1 MGITDNKRNG
11 NIQRMHTKTVQI
23 GDRIIGGGH
32 PILIQSMTNTKT
44 EDVEATVRQILELEA
59 AGCDIIRCAVPTMEA
74 AKALKEIKK
83 QIHIPLVADIHF
95 EKAQDYAERFH
106 TKPYAS
112 LEEMIEKEQPDVLHV
127 CTPHYLHVPMT
138 QYALERGINVFME
151 KPPAITLAQLD
162 QLKQAVY
169 ASKAK
174 LGLCYQNR
182 YNPSYRAAKEFIAS
196 GAAGKVLG
204 ARGLVTWNRP
214 APYYTQS
221 EWRGKLATEGG
232 GVLIN
237 QAVHTLDLLSD
248 LLGKPDW
255 IDASLSNHHLKGLI
269 EVEDTLEAYIRFGE
283 KVACFYATNAYCAD
297 VPPLIEISCEKVTVR
312 IEDLDVSYRY
322 PDGTITKPD
331 VERPVPIGKSYWGSG
346 HTAYIGDFYKALE
359 NNTDFALELPVL
371 ENSIRL
377 MLGAYES
384 AREHHVVEFS

>member
-1 MGITDNKRNG
+1 MYRD
-11 NIQRMHTKTVQI
+11 HTKEVQI
-23 GDRIIGGGH
+23 GNVTIGGGN
-32 PILIQSMTNTKT
+32 PIRIQSMTNTKT
-44 EDVEATVRQILELEA
+44 EDVEATVAQILALEK
-59 AGCDIIRCAVPTMEA
+59 AGCEIIRCAVPNMDA
-74 AKALKEIKK
+74 AKAIGEIKK

-346 HTAYIGDFYKALE
+346 HTACIGDFYKALE

>member
-1 MGITDNKRNG
+1 M
-11 NIQRMHTKTVQI
+11 
-23 GDRIIGGGH
+23 
-32 PILIQSMTNTKT
+32 
-44 EDVEATVRQILELEA
+44 
-59 AGCDIIRCAVPTMEA
+59 
-74 AKALKEIKK
+74 
-83 QIHIPLVADIHF
+83 
-95 EKAQDYAERFH
+95 
-106 TKPYAS
+106 
-112 LEEMIEKEQPDVLHV
+112 
-127 CTPHYLHVPMT
+127 
-138 QYALERGINVFME
+138 
-151 KPPAITLAQLD
+151 
-162 QLKQAVY
+162 
-169 ASKAK
+169 
-174 LGLCYQNR
+174 
-182 YNPSYRAAKEFIAS
+182 
-196 GAAGKVLG
+196 LG

-346 HTAYIGDFYKALE
+346 HTACIGDFYKALE

-384 AREHHVVEFS
+384 AREHHVVEFL

>member
-1 MGITDNKRNG
+1 MKRAVIVGCG
-11 NIQRMHTKTVQI
+11 NIAAVHAAVLTAQK
-23 GDRIIGGGH
+23 D
-32 PILIQSMTNTKT
+32 T
-44 EDVEATVRQILELEA
+44 ELV
-59 AGCDIIRCAVPTMEA
+59 G
-74 AKALKEIKK
+74 
-83 QIHIPLVADIHF
+83 VADIHF

-248 LLGKPDW
+248 LLGRPDW

-269 EVEDTLEAYIRFGE
+269 EVEDTLR
-283 KVACFYATNAYCAD
+283 
-297 VPPLIEISCEKVTVR
+297 R
-312 IEDLDVSYRY
+312 I
-322 PDGTITKPD
+322 
-331 VERPVPIGKSYWGSG
+331 
-346 HTAYIGDFYKALE
+346 F
-359 NNTDFALELPVL
+359 VL
-371 ENSIRL
+371 VKKLRAFTQRMHIVQMFHR
-377 MLGAYES
+377 
-384 AREHHVVEFS
+384 

>member
-1 MGITDNKRNG
+1 MKRAVIVGCG
-11 NIQRMHTKTVQI
+11 NIAAVHAAVLTAQK
-23 GDRIIGGGH
+23 D
-32 PILIQSMTNTKT
+32 T
-44 EDVEATVRQILELEA
+44 ELV
-59 AGCDIIRCAVPTMEA
+59 G
-74 AKALKEIKK
+74 
-83 QIHIPLVADIHF
+83 VADIHF

-151 KPPAITLAQLD
+151 KPPAITFAQLD

-182 YNPSYRAAKEFIAS
+182 YNPSYRAAKEFISS

-322 PDGTITKPD
+322 SDGTITKPD

-346 HTAYIGDFYKALE
+346 HTACIGDFYKALE

>member
-1 MGITDNKRNG
+1 M
-11 NIQRMHTKTVQI
+11 TKVVKI
-23 GDRIIGGGH
+23 GDQVIGGGN

-44 EDVEATVRQILELEA
+44 EDVAATVAQIQALTA

-74 AKALKEIKK
+74 AEALTEIKK
-83 QIHIPLVADIHF
+83 QVSIPVVADIHF

-196 GAAGKVLG
+196 GVAGKVLG

-322 PDGTITKPD
+322 PVLHQHTINCH
-331 VERPVPIGKSYWGSG
+331 S
-346 HTAYIGDFYKALE
+346 
-359 NNTDFALELPVL
+359 
-371 ENSIRL
+371 
-377 MLGAYES
+377 
-384 AREHHVVEFS
+384 

>member
-1 MGITDNKRNG
+1 MYLRNQTNSCKIG
-11 NIQRMHTKTVQI
+11 NLTL
-23 GDRIIGGGH
+23 GGNDKVY
-32 PILIQSMTNTKT
+32 IQSMTNTRT
-44 EDVEATVRQILELEA
+44 ADVEATIKQINELEE
-59 AGCDIIRCAVPTMEA
+59 AGCDIIRVACLNMDD
-74 AKALKEIKK
+74 AKAIGQIKK
-83 QIHIPLVADIHF
+83 GIHIPLVADIHF

-151 KPPAITLAQLD
+151 KPPAISFAQLD

-322 PDGTITKPD
+322 PDGTITKPE

-346 HTAYIGDFYKALE
+346 HTACIGDFYKALE

>member
-1 MGITDNKRNG
+1 
-11 NIQRMHTKTVQI
+11 
-23 GDRIIGGGH
+23 
-32 PILIQSMTNTKT
+32 
-44 EDVEATVRQILELEA
+44 
-59 AGCDIIRCAVPTMEA
+59 
-74 AKALKEIKK
+74 
-83 QIHIPLVADIHF
+83 
-95 EKAQDYAERFH
+95 
-106 TKPYAS
+106 
-112 LEEMIEKEQPDVLHV
+112 
-127 CTPHYLHVPMT
+127 
-138 QYALERGINVFME
+138 ME

-283 KVACFYATNAYCAD
+283 KVACFYATNA
-297 VPPLIEISCEKVTVR
+297 S
-312 IEDLDVSYRY
+312 VSYTHLTL
-322 PDGTITKPD
+322 PTICS
-331 VERPVPIGKSYWGSG
+331 V
-346 HTAYIGDFYKALE
+346 
-359 NNTDFALELPVL
+359 
-371 ENSIRL
+371 
-377 MLGAYES
+377 
-384 AREHHVVEFS
+384 